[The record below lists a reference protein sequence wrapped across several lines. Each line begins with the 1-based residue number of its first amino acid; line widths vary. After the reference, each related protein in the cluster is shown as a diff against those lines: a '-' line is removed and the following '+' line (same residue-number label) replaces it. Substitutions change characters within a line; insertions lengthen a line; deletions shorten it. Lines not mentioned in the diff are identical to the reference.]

1 MITTSCWNNR
11 DRFAISA
18 GIFALGRAGD
28 YGLPKNSPLNFVFKG
43 GLFLNRYNLIRGK
56 LNILHIRSI

>member
-18 GIFALGRAGD
+18 GIFALEEQGIMV
-28 YGLPKNSPLNFVFKG
+28 YQKIGLLFSFLRGVFFKIG
-43 GLFLNRYNLIRGK
+43 IIIRGK
-56 LNILHIRSI
+56 SNFLHMCNI